1 MELDFSEVLFSIA
14 KILHVNAAENPS
26 RCFCSA
32 LLSLCTELL
41 LEINVSRIF
50 IQLCAAEGHGFEE
63 GGLTLYSFAFYTKD
77 FLGNLVVSSFKITL
91 LPGLLISFTGGWNI
105 KLSARLCRECINLG

>member
-50 IQLCAAEGHGFEE
+50 IQLCAAEGHAA
-63 GGLTLYSFAFYTKD
+63 LS
-77 FLGNLVVSSFKITL
+77 KITVMPSKQGLWFL
-91 LPGLLISFTGGWNI
+91 LASYIPFSHH
-105 KLSARLCRECINLG
+105 S